1 MTSPQAH
8 SMAPATSPLQRL
20 IQWIA
25 ANPFFTAGFIYLI
38 ITGFELVF
46 SNYIYHDFFSEWD
59 EVFVYAGGLLRHGGD
74 IYSVPPTRMQ
84 QMHPFT
90 YPPFHAL
97 MAVPFTFLP
106 PLLSRFAWFGV
117 DAAAL
122 SVLWIG
128 AWRISGG
135 RPLNRGRATPVEAII
150 CILGLIAG
158 MRYVQGNFGHQ
169 QSDVLIDGLLVAG
182 ALAWTHDRDFLAGGF
197 WGFAAAFKGPPLLMA
212 PYLVWR
218 GRWGAAIWMVIVAIG
233 LNLLPDLVHR
243 APQGI
248 WLTQWYSHVL
258 QPKSG
263 DVGAWYVDVTINQSI
278 AGAAHRWFTTNWW
291 IEDGKFNYAFHKSL
305 IPPGLLK
312 LSVYAIEALLAA
324 TAAWAMGR
332 PFRRE
337 RDSRRLGL
345 ECSLVF
351 ILMLLLSPMSHK
363 THFGILILP
372 GFFVARMAIEEHDRV
387 AAVAM
392 GLCVVSIGIL
402 DRNFFGS
409 AIGDMFAW
417 YGSVMWGAVAL
428 GVACFYA
435 LARTRSS
442 VPTPPAAKPLGSFL
456 PERGPIRL

>member
-8 SMAPATSPLQRL
+8 SINRETSPLQRFL
-20 IQWIA
+20 QWIG
-25 ANPFFTAGFIYLI
+25 ANPFLAAAIVYLI
-38 ITGFELVF
+38 FNGFELVF
-46 SNYIYHDFFSEWD
+46 ASAIYHNFFSEWD
-59 EVFVYAGGLLRHGGD
+59 EVFVYAGNLLRHCGD
-74 IYSVPPTRMQ
+74 IYATPPTLMQ
-84 QMHPFT
+84 RMHPFT

-106 PLLSRFAWFGV
+106 HLLSRFAWFLV

-122 SVLWIG
+122 CVLWIG
-128 AWRISGG
+128 SWRLSGG
-135 RPLNRGRATPVEAII
+135 RPLNGGRATAPEAII

-158 MRYVQGNFGHQ
+158 MRYVQGTFGHQ
-169 QSDVLIDGLLVAG
+169 QSDVLIDGLLIAG
-182 ALAWTHDRDFLAGGF
+182 ALAWSRGRDYLAGGF

-218 GRWGAAIWMVIVAIG
+218 GRWLAAIWMVVVAVG

-248 WLTQWYSHVL
+248 WLTEWYSHVL

-278 AGAAHRWFTTNWW
+278 AGAAHRWFTTSWW
-291 IEDGKFNYAFHKSL
+291 IADHKFNYSFHEGAIS
-305 IPPGLLK
+305 PRTLK
-312 LSVYAIEALLAA
+312 LSVYSLYALLLAA
-324 TAAWAMGR
+324 SAWAMGR
-332 PFRRE
+332 PFRRPN
-337 RDSRRLGL
+337 DSHRAGL
-345 ECSLVF
+345 ECALVF

-372 GFFVARMAIEEHDRV
+372 GFFVARMAIEQHDRV
-387 AAVAM
+387 AALAM

-428 GVACFYA
+428 GLACFYA
-435 LARTRSS
+435 LAKSR
-442 VPTPPAAKPLGSFL
+442 PTVA
-456 PERGPIRL
+456 